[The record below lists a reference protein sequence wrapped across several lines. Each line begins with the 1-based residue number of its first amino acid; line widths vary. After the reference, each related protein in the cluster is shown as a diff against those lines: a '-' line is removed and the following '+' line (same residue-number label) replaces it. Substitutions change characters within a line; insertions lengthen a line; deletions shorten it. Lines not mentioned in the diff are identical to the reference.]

1 MLPISPDELRRWR
14 AEVELA
20 VTHREEEFG
29 AYELSQPGG
38 APKTSGAGRNI
49 ELYEDGARA
58 DLEGMPTAP
67 LNLVFPIV
75 RTILPT
81 LFYQNP
87 RANALPTSRQEN
99 AEEDAFYVSELLNR
113 D

>member
-1 MLPISPDELRRWR
+1 MLPISADELRRWR

-20 VTHREEEFG
+20 VEHRTAEFG
-29 AYELSQPGG
+29 TYKLQQPGSM
-38 APKTSGAGRNI
+38 PKTSGAGRNI
-49 ELYEDGARA
+49 ALFEEGARD
-58 DLEGMPTAP
+58 DLEGLPTAS

-87 RANALPTSRQEN
+87 RANALPSSRQES